1 MIRYSLA
8 TAADAPL
15 IHQMLVEMAAAEAAT
30 INASPAILL
39 EHGFGLTPR
48 FRTVLAHNGETP
60 LGFCLFPPEYS
71 SWRGMMGLF
80 VQDIYLRPD
89 ARGKGLGK
97 GLLAAAWQAASDWS
111 PEFLSLNVKRS
122 NTAAIGFYQ
131 SLGFTLRDSTDPLI
145 LTGEGLAAL
154 TTP

>member
-1 MIRYSLA
+1 MIRYALA

-15 IHQMLVEMAAAEAAT
+15 IHEMLVEMAAGEGAAISAT
-30 INASPAILL
+30 PAALL
-39 EHGFGLTPR
+39 KYGFGPTPR
-48 FRTVLAHNGETP
+48 FRAILAQDTITN
-60 LGFCLFPPEYS
+60 LGFCLFLPEYS

-80 VQDIYLRPD
+80 VQDLYLRPE

-97 GLLAAAWQAASDWS
+97 GLLKAAWQASTDWT
-111 PEFLSLNVKRS
+111 PEFLALNVKRS

-154 TTP
+154 R